1 VKKDLVFG
9 QLAPVIA
16 LFKEWEKAVTR
27 TTGRAVIQ
35 KEITALEAI
44 ETKLNGKMPL
54 QYSLSDFHRYIC
66 YTWIKND
73 GAAEQRE

>member
-1 VKKDLVFG
+1 
-9 QLAPVIA
+9 
-16 LFKEWEKAVTR
+16 LFSVSLR
-27 TTGRAVIQ
+27 RAVIQ